1 MVKQRDV
8 PPAATEPPATIAA
21 IAAIAAWG
29 RTT

>member
-8 PPAATEPPATIAA
+8 PPEVTEPPAA

-29 RTT
+29 RTTT